1 MLIQNLVLAVVE
13 DNEVAHGVL
22 QGLLSQAG
30 GVNSTVANI
39 AMVALMVVIFYFL
52 LIRPQSKQAKEHK
65 AMLSSLKKGDSV
77 VIGGGVLGRIHQV
90 AEKTVMVEVAQG
102 VRLRVLLNSITNKA
116 PEGLVDE
123 EPKGDKS

>member
-1 MLIQNLVLAVVE
+1 MLIQNLVLAAVE
-13 DNEVAHGVL
+13 NNEVAHSVL